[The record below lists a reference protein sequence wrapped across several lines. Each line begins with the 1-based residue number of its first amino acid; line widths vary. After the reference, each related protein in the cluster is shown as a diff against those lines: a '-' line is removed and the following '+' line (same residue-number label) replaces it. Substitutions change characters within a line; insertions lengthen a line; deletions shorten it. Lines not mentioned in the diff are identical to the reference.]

1 MTAAD
6 SESYLRIS
14 DKFIIVSPWAPDGSL
29 RAPRSWEAIAA
40 ACTATLSFLPLPVL
54 PGPSAVLA
62 APPPHHAQNQNP
74 RVLQMRICDVT
85 LRLLVLL
92 ALATSAFA
100 LDPQK
105 AVTQFVHTS
114 WTEKDGAP
122 HGIWALAQT
131 TDGYLWL
138 GTDAGLFRFDGLRF
152 VRFEPQAGESLPGA
166 RIFRLFAT
174 HDGALWISSARDA
187 WCRLFNGHL
196 SRLENTPPVY
206 QLVEAP
212 DGTLVAGTEKG
223 LWRLKDGIWRN
234 ISNEWDFPGR
244 QAKQLYFDKSGT
256 LWVVT
261 EDHVVYRPAGQSQFV
276 AAEQL
281 PGYAQMFNLT
291 EAPDG
296 SVWISEVTRSAH
308 SLLRKEE
315 RGPTT
320 QVRIG
325 ASWVLFDRN
334 GSLWVGS
341 AGDGLCRVAD
351 PRKIKGLQVAQ
362 SGPEAQQFTVKEG
375 LSGNYVMSMLED
387 REGNIWVGTL
397 KGLDRFRESTFFP
410 VAIDQPEA
418 PRFFQTTR
426 DGSLLVAGNNLD
438 VLRISPLGNQMVL
451 DHLGH
456 HITLSAMCEDGT
468 GVVWAV
474 DWAVGLHGSLRRYQ
488 RGRFVPVSLPG
499 VILNE
504 FDSMACDRDG
514 GVWLFD
520 DEGGL
525 FQLANGALTRL
536 LDNPERTPRPGFLYA
551 DRENRIWLG
560 QSNRVWLYD
569 HGKSRVF
576 DNNDGVPLGTIFTF
590 HMDHAGNIWA
600 GGDGGLIKFENGR
613 FRTLSQSN
621 RLPARSVHGIAEDD
635 YGCLWLASGD
645 GVLRVPIVELD
656 RALTDPA
663 YLLRYESFDA
673 LDGLPGKPLMLSPTP
688 LPTIARTLDGRI
700 WFATT
705 NGIAF
710 VDPQRIPKNN
720 LPPPVQVESLSTSGR
735 DYSPWNTVKLPART
749 TSLQIAYTALS
760 LMIPERVRFRYKLE
774 GVESDW
780 QEAGTRRTTNY
791 SNLGPGAYRFRVI
804 ACNNDGV
811 WNEVGAT
818 LTFNILPAWYQTA
831 WFRVF
836 YIAAAMA
843 GLYTLYLFRLRQV
856 THQVRRQMAARLEER
871 ERIARDL
878 HDTLLQGIQGLIL
891 KVDAAARQMP
901 IQEPFRQSIAK
912 ALDYGDEVMA
922 EGRDR
927 VRSLRGSTES
937 LSDLPAAFQRVA
949 EETPH
954 DGALLFKT
962 VAEGEMRELHPL
974 VLEESFLIGR
984 EALINALRH
993 SQGLKVEVEIR
1004 YDAKQFRLRVRDD
1017 GRGIDSATWSRADG
1031 QTTGACKGC
1040 GSVLRSWTDSWRWGA
1055 VRGPGRKCR

>member
-1 MTAAD
+1 M
-6 SESYLRIS
+6 
-14 DKFIIVSPWAPDGSL
+14 
-29 RAPRSWEAIAA
+29 
-40 ACTATLSFLPLPVL
+40 
-54 PGPSAVLA
+54 
-62 APPPHHAQNQNP
+62 
-74 RVLQMRICDVT
+74 
-85 LRLLVLL
+85 LL

-166 RIFRLFAT
+166 RVFRLLAT
-174 HDGALWISSARDA
+174 HDGALWISWARDA
-187 WCRLFNGHL
+187 WYRLFNGHL
-196 SRLENTPPVY
+196 SRLENIPPAY

-223 LWRLKDGIWRN
+223 LWRLKDGIWKDV
-234 ISNEWDFPGR
+234 SKEWNFPGR
-244 QAKQLYFDKSGT
+244 LARRIYFDKSGT

-261 EDHVVYRPAGQSQFV
+261 EDRVVYRPAGQSQFV

-281 PGYAQMFNLT
+281 PGYAEIFNLT
-291 EAPDG
+291 GAPDG
-296 SVWISEVTRSAH
+296 SVWVSEVTRSAH

-320 QVRIG
+320 EVRLG
-325 ASWVLFDRN
+325 AAWVLFDRN

-341 AGDGLCRVAD
+341 AGDGLRRVVD
-351 PRKIKGLQVAQ
+351 PAKIKGQVAQ
-362 SGPEAQQFTVKEG
+362 FGPEVEQFTVKEG

-387 REGNIWVGTL
+387 QEGNIWVGTL
-397 KGLDRFRESTFFP
+397 KGLDRFRESSFFP

-426 DGSLLVAGNNLD
+426 GGSLLVAGNNLD
-438 VLRISPLGNQMVL
+438 VLRISRLGNQVVL
-451 DHLGH
+451 SHLGH
-456 HITLSAMCEDGT
+456 GTLSAMCEDEA

-474 DWAVGLHGSLRRYQ
+474 VWTEDWTAGMHGSLRRYQ
-488 RGRFVPVSLPG
+488 QGRFVPVSPPG
-499 VILNE
+499 VILSE
-504 FDSMACDRDG
+504 FDSMACDQAGR
-514 GVWLFD
+514 VWLFD

-525 FQLANGALTRL
+525 FQVANGALTRL
-536 LDNPERTPRPGFLYA
+536 LDNPERAPRPGFLYA

-560 QSNRVWLYD
+560 QTNRVWLFD
-569 HGKSRVF
+569 QGKSRVF
-576 DNNDGVPLGTIFTF
+576 GNNDGVPPGTIFTF
-590 HMDHAGNIWA
+590 HMDRTGNIWA

-613 FRTLSQSN
+613 FRSLSKSN
-621 RLPARSVHGIAEDD
+621 GLPVRSVDGIAEDD
-635 YGCLWLASGD
+635 YGCLWLDSGD

-656 RALTDPA
+656 HALADPA
-663 YLLRYESFDA
+663 YLPGYESFDA

-700 WFATT
+700 WFATS
-705 NGIAF
+705 NGIAY

-720 LPPPVQVESLSTSGR
+720 LPPPVHVESLSASGR
-735 DYSPWNTVKLPART
+735 DYTPWDAVKLPART

-760 LMIPERVRFRYKLE
+760 LTIPERVRFRYKLE
-774 GVESDW
+774 GVENDW
-780 QEAGTRRTTNY
+780 QEAGTRRITNY

-818 LTFNILPAWYQTA
+818 LNFSILPAWYQTA

-836 YIAAAMA
+836 YIGAAMA
-843 GLYTLYLFRLRQV
+843 TLYLLYLLRLRQV
-856 THQVRRQMAARLEER
+856 TQRVRGQIVARFEER
-871 ERIARDL
+871 EKIARDL
-878 HDTLLQGIQGLIL
+878 HDTLLQSVQGLIL
-891 KVDAAARQMP
+891 KFHALARQVP
-901 IQEPFRQSIAK
+901 DGEVRQGMDQ
-912 ALDYGDEVMA
+912 ALDHADEVLV

-927 VRSLRGSTES
+927 VKSLRGSTGS

-949 EETPH
+949 DETPH
-954 DGALLFKT
+954 DGALAFK
-962 VAEGEMRELHPL
+962 VEVEGNMRELHPM
-974 VLEESFLIGR
+974 VLEECFLIGR
-984 EALINALRH
+984 EALINALHH
-993 SQGLKVEVEIR
+993 SGGLHVEVEIA
-1004 YDAKQFRLRVRDD
+1004 YDSKQFRLRVRDD
-1017 GRGIDSATWSRADG
+1017 GRGIDPEVLKQGGRPDHWGLPGMRERARKIGAQLQMWSRPEAG
-1031 QTTGACKGC
+1031 TEVELTVPGATAYRSRRAKPGKFQ
-1040 GSVLRSWTDSWRWGA
+1040 LRWPSRIE
-1055 VRGPGRKCR
+1055 